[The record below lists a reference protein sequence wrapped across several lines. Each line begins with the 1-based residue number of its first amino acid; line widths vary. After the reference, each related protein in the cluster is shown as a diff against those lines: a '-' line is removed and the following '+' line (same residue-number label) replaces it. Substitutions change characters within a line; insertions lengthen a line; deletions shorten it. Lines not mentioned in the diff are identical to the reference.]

1 MSWFAVLVIVDNKL
15 DIHNEPSNWSR
26 KNFTCSGGSVDG
38 TRHSFEPRQ
47 NCTQS
52 LHVDRIPHIMCYKK
66 CYDYKRRSRMIAV
79 VNHIEIKPM
88 KSLSDLKARFLCDKI
103 NVLLLVLFAKSF
115 FVQLALKIT
124 IYLGLI
130 RLILMV

>member
-1 MSWFAVLVIVDNKL
+1 MNHPIEVG
-15 DIHNEPSNWSR
+15 

-88 KSLSDLKARFLCDKI
+88 KSLNDLKARFLCDKI
-103 NVLLLVLFAKSF
+103 NVHSVCCTQIIFCPIVF
-115 FVQLALKIT
+115 ED
-124 IYLGLI
+124 
-130 RLILMV
+130 

>member
-15 DIHNEPSNWSR
+15 DIHNEPSNWRR
-26 KNFTCSGGSVDG
+26 KKFTCSGDGVDG
-38 TRHSFEPRQ
+38 TCKALNPDKIVHNRYTWIEY
-47 NCTQS
+47 
-52 LHVDRIPHIMCYKK
+52 HIICATKK

-103 NVLLLVLFAKSF
+103 NVLFLVLFAKSF

-130 RLILMV
+130 RL